1 MSMRDKGGS
10 DLDVFNSL
18 TKGGGAR
25 GQSVGVP
32 AQGSDTHGGAPPPPP
47 SLRET
52 HYEDA
57 LNHAE
62 EVSVEDELDETDLD
76 APQLEVGEIDDIGKP
91 PINYAPRAP
100 GPSGRPT
107 LSGIAGY

>member
-1 MSMRDKGGS
+1 MRDKGGS

-25 GQSVGVP
+25 GQSVVGAP
-32 AQGSDTHGGAPPPPP
+32 APESHGAAPPPPP

-52 HYEDA
+52 HYD
-57 LNHAE
+57 AE

-76 APQLEVGEIDDIGKP
+76 APQLVLVTT
-91 PINYAPRAP
+91 
-100 GPSGRPT
+100 GRPQA
-107 LSGIAGY
+107 SASIAVEGKGS